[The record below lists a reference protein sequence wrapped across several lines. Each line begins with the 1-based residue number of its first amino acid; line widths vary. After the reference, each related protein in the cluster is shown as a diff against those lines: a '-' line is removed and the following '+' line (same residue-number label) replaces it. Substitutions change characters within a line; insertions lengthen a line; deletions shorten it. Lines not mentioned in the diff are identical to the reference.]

1 VTSTTWSSGGAL
13 RAERVHPI
21 TVLWTVP
28 RTVSTSFERMMIERG
43 DHVVVD
49 EPFSRSY
56 YLGPD
61 KRSDRFAEVLPE
73 SSTGELVASLRAAAE
88 EAPVFVKDMAYHA
101 TDLIGTETFAS
112 FRHCFLIRDPALTL
126 RSLAVRW
133 PDFTDDEAGWD
144 ALGAAADAV
153 ALTGEPLVVI
163 DADELCADPSGV
175 VRAWCQAMDLPFV
188 EAALTW
194 SPGMRPE
201 WELWADWHESSA
213 RATGFRPPSG
223 TSQRPPGADEP
234 RLRELYERARPV
246 YARLRRV
253 RLTAGR

>member
-1 VTSTTWSSGGAL
+1 VP
-13 RAERVHPI
+13 HPI

-61 KRSDRFAEVLPE
+61 RRSDRYAEELPE
-73 SSTGELVASLRAAAE
+73 SSTGELVAALQAAAE
-88 EAPVFVKDMAYHA
+88 DAPVFVKDMAYHA
-101 TDLIGTETFAS
+101 GELIGTEVFAS
-112 FRHCFLIRDPALTL
+112 FRHSFLIRHPAHTL
-126 RSLAVRW
+126 RSLAARW

-153 ALTGEPLVVI
+153 TQAGAPLVVI
-163 DADELCADPSGV
+163 DADELCADPARV
-175 VRAWCQAMDLPFV
+175 VRAWCDAMGLPFV

-201 WELWADWHESSA
+201 WELWSDWHESSA
-213 RATGFRPPSG
+213 RATGFRPPKGS
-223 TSQRPPGADEP
+223 SPRPPGADEP
-234 RLRELYERARPV
+234 RLRAVYERALPV
-246 YARLRRV
+246 YERLRSE
-253 RLTAGR
+253 RLGATAPPS

>member
-1 VTSTTWSSGGAL
+1 VRAL
-13 RAERVHPI
+13 GSVRDVAHPI

-61 KRSDRFAEVLPE
+61 KRSDRFAEVLPG
-73 SSTGELVASLRAAAE
+73 SSTGEVVASLRAAAE

-101 TDLIGTETFAS
+101 GELIGTEVFAS
-112 FRHCFLIRDPALTL
+112 FRHCFLIRDPAVTL
-126 RSLAVRW
+126 RSLAARW

-153 ALTGEPLVVI
+153 TRAGDPLVVI
-163 DADELCADPSGV
+163 DADELCADPAGV
-175 VRAWCQAMDLPFV
+175 VRAWCEAMGLSFV

-213 RATGFRPPSG
+213 LATGFRPPSG
-223 TSQRPPGADEP
+223 TLPRPPGPDEP
-234 RLRELYERARPV
+234 RLRSVHERALPVYER
-246 YARLRRV
+246 LRAV
-253 RLTAGR
+253 RLGALGPVE